1 MAIKQIAP
9 PPEGDKISC
18 PKCGEEAI
26 YIDGRFVRWLKCPNC
41 KFTKLMKKDDETRE
55 VKVVHLK

>member
-9 PPEGDKISC
+9 PPKGDTVRC

-26 YIDGRFVRWLKCPNC
+26 YIDGRFVRWLKCPKC